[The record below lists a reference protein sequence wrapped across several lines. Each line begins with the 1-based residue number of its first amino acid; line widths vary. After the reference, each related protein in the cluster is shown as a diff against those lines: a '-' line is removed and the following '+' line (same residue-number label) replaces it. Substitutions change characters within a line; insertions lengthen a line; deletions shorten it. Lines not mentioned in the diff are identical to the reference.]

1 MDQYISSHI
10 TPFGF
15 GVVVI
20 LSVAALFTS
29 FKAGQLMERSN
40 ILDSIHK
47 LELDKRKL
55 QISHKVCLL
64 YKEKYGNNPVPD
76 NKNLQEILEKCV
88 SIDETLPDKI
98 LGLNQIY
105 LDLVEHGNRSEYF
118 VQVLQFMFG

>member
-64 YKEKYGNNPVPD
+64 
-76 NKNLQEILEKCV
+76 
-88 SIDETLPDKI
+88 
-98 LGLNQIY
+98 
-105 LDLVEHGNRSEYF
+105 
-118 VQVLQFMFG
+118 